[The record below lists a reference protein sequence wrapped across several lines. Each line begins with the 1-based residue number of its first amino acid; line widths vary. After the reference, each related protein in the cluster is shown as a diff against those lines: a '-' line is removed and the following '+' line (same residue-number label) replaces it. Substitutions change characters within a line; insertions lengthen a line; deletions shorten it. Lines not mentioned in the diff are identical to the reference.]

1 MHRRFSNLFLPAC
14 FGTDLVC
21 RPVPSLSSF
30 TRTNMKT
37 SSVSPLPCDVK
48 TMLQLLLALACVFLG
63 GCATTNSVN
72 FTPYVGQQRAWQTS
86 PGALVITNY
95 ALPIYDGLPPRQY
108 IVLGVCKAA
117 FRHVERGRQIV
128 VSEGQQRGADALVLL
143 RSDLLNGGTVGG
155 GQTYGYYDAWGHYY
169 GSSHAVSRPVYYRVE
184 SYALIRWQTNVP
196 ASSAENSAS
205 TNSIIV
211 PGS

>member
-1 MHRRFSNLFLPAC
+1 
-14 FGTDLVC
+14 
-21 RPVPSLSSF
+21 
-30 TRTNMKT
+30 MKT
-37 SSVSPLPCDVK
+37 LSTSFSLRDMKVHLPLF
-48 TMLQLLLALACVFLG
+48 LALACVLLG

-117 FRHVERGRQIV
+117 FRHVERGRQLV
-128 VSEGQQRGADALVLL
+128 VSEGQHRGADALVLL
-143 RSDLLNGGTVGG
+143 GSDLLNGGTVGG
-155 GQTYGYYDAWGHYY
+155 GQTYGYHDAWGHYY
-169 GSSHAVSRPVYYRVE
+169 GSTVAVSRPVYYRVE
-184 SYALIRWQTNVP
+184 SYALIRWQANVP
-196 ASSAENSAS
+196 ATSAENSAP

-211 PGS
+211 PGSEKQTSNPP

>member
-1 MHRRFSNLFLPAC
+1 
-14 FGTDLVC
+14 
-21 RPVPSLSSF
+21 
-30 TRTNMKT
+30 MKT
-37 SSVSPLPCDVK
+37 SFAPFSSRDLKIPR
-48 TMLQLLLALACVFLG
+48 QLLLALACVLLG

-117 FRHVERGRQIV
+117 FRHVERGRQLV
-128 VSEGQQRGADALVLL
+128 VSEAQQRGADALVLL
-143 RSDLLNGGTVGG
+143 GSDLLNGGTVGG
-155 GQTYGYYDAWGHYY
+155 GQTYGYSDAWGHYY
-169 GSSHAVSRPVYYRVE
+169 GSTVAASRPIYFRVE
-184 SYALIRWQTNVP
+184 TYALIRWQTNIP
-196 ASSAENSAS
+196 ASSAENSAP

-211 PGS
+211 PGSEKQTSNPP